1 MLTDATLVASVTKGN
16 IELARLLN
24 SCYTSVM
31 LDLRQLIALAAV
43 ADHQSVSRAA
53 EELGWSQPTVSHHL
67 KGLAREIGAPAVV
80 ARASGTTLTA
90 AGAAM
95 LPHARA
101 MVGRAARARTEVR
114 QFVELQRS
122 RVTIAMFPTLAARA
136 LPGML
141 RRLDDEGLRVS
152 VVEAEMDVV
161 MDHLENLRLDAA
173 FVYST
178 AARTA
183 SCPVGFRRIPLF
195 DEKLMVYVPTG
206 HRLAGAGGTSIAD
219 LADERWILG
228 AHIDEPLESLVVSVA
243 GRAGF
248 SPRAGARSDDYR
260 VVAAYIAAG
269 TGIAVMPAGETRLL
283 PAGVTALDLRDPEMS
298 RAIELLVPT
307 TLPADVVDHLVD
319 ALMSFA

>member
-1 MLTDATLVASVTKGN
+1 MLTVATLAAPSTKGN
-16 IELARLLN
+16 IELVRLLD
-24 SCYTSVM
+24 SCYRSVM

-53 EELGWSQPTVSHHL
+53 EQLGWSQPTVTHHL

-90 AGAAM
+90 AGSAM

-101 MVGRAARARTEVR
+101 MIGRAARARTEVR
-114 QFVELQRS
+114 QFVELQRT

-141 RRLDDEGLRVS
+141 RRLEDEGLNVS

-161 MDHLENLRLDAA
+161 MGHLENLGLDAA

-183 SCPVGFRRIPLF
+183 RCPVGFRRIPLF
-195 DEKLMVYVPTG
+195 DEKLMAFVPTD
-206 HRLAGAGGTSIAD
+206 HRLAGAGATSIAD

-228 AHIDEPLESLVVSVA
+228 AHVDEPLESMVVSVA
-243 GRAGF
+243 ARAGF

-269 TGIAVMPAGETRLL
+269 TGIAVMPAGEARLL
-283 PAGVTALDLRDPEMS
+283 PPGVTALDLRDPEMT

-319 ALMSFA
+319 ALLTFA